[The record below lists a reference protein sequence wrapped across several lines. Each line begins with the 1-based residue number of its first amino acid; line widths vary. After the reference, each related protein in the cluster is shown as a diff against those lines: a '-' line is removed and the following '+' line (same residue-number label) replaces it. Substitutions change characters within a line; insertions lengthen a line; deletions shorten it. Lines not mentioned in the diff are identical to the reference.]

1 MQLLWLR
8 RIKRRIISAL
18 FKPHVQIQV
27 RGGVKRRIGND
38 YGCFFVFPDKL
49 RPNPV
54 VYSFGVGEDASFD
67 LGMIR
72 QFGAKVY
79 AFDPTPK
86 SVQWV
91 DRQHMPK
98 AYRFYPYGLSDK
110 DGEETL
116 YLPVNPDYVSASV
129 FHHADVD
136 GGRSVK
142 VPMKTLKAIAESLG
156 HNYIDVLKMDI
167 EGSEFKAIN
176 SILESGLTF
185 GQICIE
191 IHYYYFQD
199 GKKKLLNFIRKMNAK
214 GYYLAA
220 KMENMEVFTFISK

>member
-8 RIKRRIISAL
+8 RIKRRIISVL
-18 FKPHVQIQV
+18 FKPHIKIQV

-38 YGCFFVFPDKL
+38 YGCFFVFEDRL

-67 LGMIR
+67 LAMIR
-72 QFGAKVY
+72 QFGADVY

-91 DRQHMPK
+91 KSQRMPR
-98 AYRFYPYGLSDK
+98 AYQFYPYGISDS
-110 DGEETL
+110 DGEEIF

-129 FHHADVD
+129 FCHADAD
-136 GGRSVK
+136 RHNCVK
-142 VPMKTLKAIAESLG
+142 VPMKTLQSIAGSLG
-156 HNYIDVLKMDI
+156 HSYIDVLKMDI
-167 EGSEFKAIN
+167 EGSEFKAIDN
-176 SILESGLTF
+176 ILETGPQF
-185 GQICIE
+185 GQLCIE
-191 IHYYYFQD
+191 IHYYYFRD
-199 GKKKLLNFIRKMNAK
+199 GKQKLKEFIRKLNEK

-220 KMENMEVFTFISK
+220 KMENMEVFTFVRR